1 VTQLVDAPEL
11 GFSGAPPSVGPRP
24 GSWRER
30 WESAKPQTRTA
41 AKLTV
46 LLGAIVCAYGYSLTT
61 LVQTATMQTP
71 LAYISLVPVIALGLA
86 AMFAHPGPN
95 EPAIHDR
102 QLDYI
107 IGIPLVGTAI
117 AINLLLPSRFSAM
130 FWVWRIDLLS
140 LPVFVAGAV
149 TIIFGLRVAWR
160 QKLAI
165 TYLLLAWPWPYT
177 TVLLRVL
184 NASTTT
190 TLAGLRLVLRVVPVA
205 RPVASGD
212 GSVFQV
218 VHRGHPF
225 PVSVVSAC
233 SGINGIVGFLLVGVA
248 FSAIVRGPRIRKGI
262 WLAAGMVLLWLI
274 NLARLTSIFWAGRMW
289 GEGVAINV
297 LHPFVGMVTFSIG
310 VLVMLLAMRPF
321 GLSLRPV
328 GPDGAA
334 QALRRDVA
342 SGGAKPAVPRVFGAI
357 AVVVAAA
364 VVLGVADNGLRSY
377 DLVANAAGEPK
388 LLAFQASP
396 ATPAGWSLRVTE
408 TIDWAKPLFGDDST
422 WIRYLFYPG
431 DGGGNLHSAYG
442 VTADVIDTSD
452 GATFSAYGVESCYQF
467 HGWLLQDVAQV
478 NVGGGITGQTLSFS
492 APGGESWS
500 VLYWIVPVKAGQD
513 THYERFVL
521 YLLNAPGGTHVQLPP
536 GVRITNLAGTI
547 ADRGPSAVLAQNR
560 AFLVTFAHEL
570 IVEQSHRADAAATH
584 LASPAVAGRD
594 GSGGADALAPPA
606 GKLPGRGP
614 NLQSGS

>member
-1 VTQLVDAPEL
+1 VTQLVDASEL
-11 GFSGAPPSVGPRP
+11 GFSAGWPSPVHRP
-24 GSWRER
+24 GGSRER
-30 WESAKPQTRTA
+30 WDAARPQTRTA

-71 LAYISLVPVIALGLA
+71 LAYISLVPLIALGLA
-86 AMFAHPGPN
+86 AMHAHPGRT

-107 IGIPLVGTAI
+107 IGLPLVGTAI

-140 LPVFVAGAV
+140 LPIFVAGAV

-165 TYLLLAWPWPYT
+165 AYLLLAWPWPYT

-205 RPVASGD
+205 TPVASGD

-218 VHRGHPF
+218 VHGGRPF

-248 FSAIVRGPRIRKGI
+248 FSAIVRGPRIRKGV
-262 WLAAGMVLLWLI
+262 WLASGMVLLWLV
-274 NLARLTSIFWAGRMW
+274 NLARLTFIFWAGRMW

-297 LHPFVGMVTFSIG
+297 LHPLVGMVTFSLG
-310 VLVMLLAMRPF
+310 VLVMLLVMGLF
-321 GLSLRPV
+321 GLSIKPV
-328 GPDGAA
+328 TPDGAIPTV
-334 QALRRDVA
+334 RSDPG
-342 SGGAKPAVPRVFGAI
+342 SGRGRQAVPKVFGAI
-357 AVVVAAA
+357 AVVVVAA
-364 VVLGVADNGLRSY
+364 VVLGLADNALRSY

-396 ATPAGWSLRVTE
+396 ATPAGWSVRETE

-431 DGGGNLHSAYG
+431 AGGGNLHAAYG

-452 GATFSAYGVESCYQF
+452 GATFSAYGVEACYQF

-492 APGGESWS
+492 APDKQSWS

-547 ADRGPSAVLAQNR
+547 ADRGQTAVLAQNR

-570 IVEQSHRADAAATH
+570 IVEQSQRADTAQTH
-584 LASPAVAGRD
+584 LASPTITDR
-594 GSGGADALAPPA
+594 GGPA
-606 GKLPGRGP
+606 GSAALGVPADNSPGRGP
-614 NLQSGS
+614 NLLSGS